1 MDTLERSLSEV
12 VACRDWDTTR
22 FFIEDDMS
30 AVKEPESIVQKEKE
44 KRHEVEDFYLDK
56 FREYVKN
63 SNQIARLQAKHDHIR
78 TVLSANGQGN
88 TGTAGVS
95 AADGTGQTTM
105 TRKPQSHRR

>member
-1 MDTLERSLSEV
+1 MDILEKNLSEV
-12 VACRDWDTTR
+12 VGCRDWDTTR

-30 AVKEPESIVQKEKE
+30 AVKEPESIIQKEKE

-63 SNQIARLQAKHDHIR
+63 SNQIARLQAKHDYIR
-78 TVLSANGQGN
+78 TVLGANGQGN
-88 TGTAGVS
+88 GTAGAS
-95 AADGTGQTTM
+95 GADGAGQTTM